1 MEIFGFGLP
10 FLAFILIY
18 LYPKMVEI
26 RRREDGMELQIEALT
41 EKIDVLKKDIDYLQK
56 LHTILRNN
64 MNPDVKKRIE
74 KEEYE
79 LLYGKE
85 KKD

>member
-1 MEIFGFGLP
+1 
-10 FLAFILIY
+10 
-18 LYPKMVEI
+18 
-26 RRREDGMELQIEALT
+26 MELQIEALT
-41 EKIDVLKKDIDYLQK
+41 EKNDVLKKDIDYLQK
-56 LHTILRNN
+56 LNTILRNN

-79 LLYGKE
+79 LLYGEE